1 MRVEVSQLRHRL
13 GSLELF
19 DGVSLALASG
29 KALAVTGPSGGG
41 KSTLLHI
48 LAGLMPPLSGSLLW
62 DEVEPY
68 RLSRRRREALRLG
81 QIGLLHQNPHLHPRL
96 DVRANI
102 MLAATF
108 RPVHDA
114 AQRAEEL
121 LAAAGLEACAGVR
134 GAAIS
139 GGQLIRCAL
148 ARALLTR
155 PRLLIADEPTATL
168 DGASAAAIT
177 QLLCDRQRDEGL
189 SLIVATHDP
198 QLTARCDQ
206 VLELSA

>member
-1 MRVEVSQLRHRL
+1 MQVELSQLRHRL

-19 DGVSLALASG
+19 DGLSLSLASG
-29 KALAVTGPSGGG
+29 SALAVTGPSGGG

-62 DEVEPY
+62 DGVDPY
-68 RLSRRRREALRLG
+68 RLSQRRREALRLA
-81 QIGLLHQNPHLHPRL
+81 QIGLLRQTPHLHPRL

-102 MLAATF
+102 LLAATF
-108 RPVHDA
+108 RPINDA
-114 AQRAEEL
+114 DQRADTL
-121 LAAAGLEACAGVR
+121 LEAAGLRSCAGVR

-148 ARALLTR
+148 ARALLPR

-168 DGASAAAIT
+168 DAASAAAIT
-177 QLLCDRQRDEGL
+177 QLLLDRQREEGL

-206 VLELSA
+206 VLELTA

>member
-1 MRVEVSQLRHRL
+1 MQVDLSQLRHRL

-19 DGVSLALASG
+19 DGLSLSVASG
-29 KALAVTGPSGGG
+29 RSLAVTGPSGGG

-48 LAGLMPPLSGSLLW
+48 LAGLMAPCSGSLHW
-62 DEVEPY
+62 DQVEPY
-68 RLSRRRREALRLG
+68 RLSARRREALRLAH
-81 QIGLLHQNPHLHPRL
+81 IGLLLQQPHLHPHL

-102 MLAATF
+102 LLAATF
-108 RPVHDA
+108 HRVADA
-114 AQRAEEL
+114 EQRSETL
-121 LAAAGLEACAGVR
+121 LEATGLAPCAGVR

-148 ARALLTR
+148 ARALLPR
-155 PRLLIADEPTATL
+155 PQVLIADEPTATL
-168 DGASAAAIT
+168 DAASASAIID
-177 QLLCDRQRDEGL
+177 LLLERQQAEGL

-206 VLELSA
+206 VLELAS